1 MHWREDLR
9 LHQAKPDDPSRPL
22 GDDAW
27 GEAEVDVDVGGSLT
41 PEERAEQDSARAEVR
56 SELHGRWRGPPN
68 SASSRT
74 PQHTSS
80 VLKPSS
86 PPCPQCEQS
95 QWAR

>member
-1 MHWREDLR
+1 VRRGGVHWREDLR

-56 SELHGRWRGPPN
+56 SELHGRWRGPPIVTH
-68 SASSRT
+68 AAAHVECVEAIFAAVPT
-74 PQHTSS
+74 
-80 VLKPSS
+80 V
-86 PPCPQCEQS
+86 
-95 QWAR
+95 